1 MIELDLIVYQ
11 TDSLDGESLT
21 MFDSTGFDVPSMR
34 LEPTEGNRRWL
45 IRNLAVRNSDHP
57 RLKEVVQSLVKLKF

>member
-1 MIELDLIVYQ
+1 
-11 TDSLDGESLT
+11 

-45 IRNLAVRNSDHP
+45 IRNLAVRNSEHP
-57 RLKEVVQSLVKLKF
+57 RLKEVVQSLVKIKF